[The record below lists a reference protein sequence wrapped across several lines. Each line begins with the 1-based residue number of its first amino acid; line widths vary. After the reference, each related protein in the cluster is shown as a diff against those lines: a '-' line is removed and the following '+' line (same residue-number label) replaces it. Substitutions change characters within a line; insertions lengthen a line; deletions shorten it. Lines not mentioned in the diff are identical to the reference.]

1 MNKKLITMI
10 LTGAGVLLVLFSF
23 ILLCV
28 SAGFVGDIEDLID
41 MAALSEYGMGIDLDV
56 DADMVRMAADLIGDL
71 PDELTEGM
79 SLKYILRTI
88 GIKNGGFKLFAL
100 NARGW
105 FFGFGIISF
114 VAAAVMMA
122 VEANNKLGAMALE
135 VIKAFGA
142 AVAAGFRSMISG
154 INFTMPKMPK
164 ASSRAPKAATF
175 ACPKCGAAFTAGT
188 SFCGA
193 CGERLPDAASLGICK
208 NCGTQNEPG
217 ARFCSG
223 CGQSMQ

>member
-1 MNKKLITMI
+1 MNKKLITLI
-10 LTGAGVLLVLFSF
+10 LTGVGVFLIIFSF

-28 SAGFVGDIEDLID
+28 SAGFVGDVEDLIG
-41 MAALSEYGMGIDLDV
+41 MTVRSEYGMGFDFDV
-56 DADMVRMAADLIGDL
+56 DADMVRMAADLVDDL
-71 PDELTEGM
+71 PNQLTEGM
-79 SLKYILRTI
+79 NVKSILRMV

-100 NARGW
+100 NSRGW

-122 VEANNKLGAMALE
+122 IDANKRLGAMALE
-135 VIKAFGA
+135 LVKAFGA
-142 AVAAGFRSMISG
+142 AVVAGFRSMISG
-154 INFTMPKMPK
+154 INFTMPKMP
-164 ASSRAPKAATF
+164 SRAPKAATF
-175 ACPKCGAAFTAGT
+175 ACPKCGAPFVAGT
-188 SFCGA
+188 PFCGA

-223 CGQSMQ
+223 CGQPMQ